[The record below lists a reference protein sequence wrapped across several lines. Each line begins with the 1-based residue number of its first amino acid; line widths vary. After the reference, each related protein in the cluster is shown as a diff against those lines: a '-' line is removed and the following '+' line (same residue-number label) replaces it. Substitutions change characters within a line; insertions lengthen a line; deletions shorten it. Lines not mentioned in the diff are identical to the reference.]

1 MRREPPER
9 WRRRSF
15 VRIWRW
21 LAILRF
27 ILGINDQQ
35 SWSRVEGSERAGKP
49 SVIAGTGFKS
59 ALPRSGSAF
68 RRFFDSLQHF
78 FSVFIGGVQDQ
89 SLFVCLLSFFQVS
102 GLHISFGE
110 AVPDISRPWK
120 RFGIQIEH
128 LDGSCEIFLLQQ
140 GVAKGIQRALS
151 KIIGRPAVELLFEIS
166 VVLDRGLQSLRSILF
181 AELFVKRHGPGPAVV
196 AGVAPHVYALV
207 AARLDFF
214 QMVID
219 IAEQAVHFPGA
230 VLVGI
235 FVGGKIEGAQRLA
248 FFSLVAIRAAH
259 T

>member
-35 SWSRVEGSERAGKP
+35 SWSRGKGSERSGKP

-68 RRFFDSLQHF
+68 RRFFDFLQRF
-78 FSVFIGGVQDQ
+78 FCVFIGGVQDQ
-89 SLFVCLLSFFQVS
+89 SLFVCFLSFFQVS
-102 GLHISFGE
+102 GLHISLGE
-110 AVPDISRPWK
+110 AVPDISRLWK
-120 RFGIQIEH
+120 RFGIQLEH
-128 LDGSCEIFLLQQ
+128 LDGSREFFLLQQ
-140 GVAKGIQRALS
+140 FVAKDIQRAFA

-166 VVLDRGLQSLRSILF
+166 VIVECRFQSLRSILF
-181 AELFVKRHGPGPAVV
+181 AELFVKGHGPGPAVV
-196 AGVAPHVYALV
+196 AGV
-207 AARLDFF
+207 
-214 QMVID
+214 
-219 IAEQAVHFPGA
+219 
-230 VLVGI
+230 
-235 FVGGKIEGAQRLA
+235 
-248 FFSLVAIRAAH
+248 